1 MLISNTKD
9 MLPKKIYL
17 NYVDEND
24 KDKTWSE
31 EPISVYDCKMQ
42 NREYTDLSQLW
53 HLPNERPKRGMAV
66 VAITDDCDVVRG
78 DFDESRWG
86 LFQYTDWMADWNS
99 VVKWTYL
106 MNFIN
111 LMK

>member
-1 MLISNTKD
+1 MT
-9 MLPKKIYL
+9 
-17 NYVDEND
+17 
-24 KDKTWSE
+24 
-31 EPISVYDCKMQ
+31 
-42 NREYTDLSQLW
+42 
-53 HLPNERPKRGMAV
+53 V
-66 VAITDDCDVVRG
+66 VAITDDCDVVTG
-78 DFDESRWG
+78 DFDESSWG